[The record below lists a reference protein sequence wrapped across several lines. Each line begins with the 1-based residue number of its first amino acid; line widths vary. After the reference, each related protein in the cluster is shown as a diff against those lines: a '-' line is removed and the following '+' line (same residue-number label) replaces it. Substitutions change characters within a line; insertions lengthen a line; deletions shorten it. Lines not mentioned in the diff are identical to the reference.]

1 MVMMNGLSSS
11 RSYGQGKPR
20 LDGRDVGNVASNGSN
35 FMKMPANVMTSE
47 CTQGIQSDL
56 LEKIRASDINISC
69 KITEVQLQKA
79 RATTLAIKPRGVGT
93 DTECWTIGEKEIP
106 CNTLEEAIIVG
117 IEILNRG

>member
-1 MVMMNGLSSS
+1 MMIGLSNS

-69 KITEVQLQKA
+69 KITEVQLSKA
-79 RATTLAIKPRGVGT
+79 RATTLAIKPRDVGE
-93 DTECWTIGEKEIP
+93 DTEGWTIGEKEIP
-106 CNTLEEAIIVG
+106 CNSLEEAIIVG
-117 IEILNRG
+117 IEILNRA

>member
-1 MVMMNGLSSS
+1 MI
-11 RSYGQGKPR
+11 Y
-20 LDGRDVGNVASNGSN
+20 GSN
-35 FMKMPANVMTSE
+35 LPRNKLVMLGES
-47 CTQGIQSDL
+47 TQGLQSDL
-56 LEKIRASDINISC
+56 LEKIRASDIRISC
-69 KITEVQLQKA
+69 RITEVRLEKA

>member
-1 MVMMNGLSSS
+1 MMNGLLSS
-11 RSYGQGKPR
+11 RSYGQEKPH

-47 CTQGIQSDL
+47 STQGIQSDL
-56 LEKIRASDINISC
+56 LESLRASDIRISC
-69 KITEVQLQKA
+69 KITEVQLSKA
-79 RATTLAIKPRGVGT
+79 RATTLAIKPRSVGT

-106 CNTLEEAIIVG
+106 CNTFEEAIIVG

>member
-1 MVMMNGLSSS
+1 MMNGLSNS
-11 RSYGQGKPR
+11 RSYGQEKPH

-47 CTQGIQSDL
+47 SATGIQSDL
-56 LEKIRASDINISC
+56 LEKIRTSDIRISC

-79 RATTLAIKPRGVGT
+79 RATTVTIKPRDVGT
-93 DTECWTIGEKEIP
+93 DFEGWTVEERVGTE
-106 CNTLEEAIIVG
+106 TLEEAIIVG

>member
-1 MVMMNGLSSS
+1 MIYGSSLLRNKLVMLGES
-11 RSYGQGKPR
+11 
-20 LDGRDVGNVASNGSN
+20 
-35 FMKMPANVMTSE
+35 
-47 CTQGIQSDL
+47 TQGLQSDL
-56 LEKIRASDINISC
+56 LEKIRASDIRISC
-69 KITEVQLQKA
+69 QITEVRLEKA

>member
-1 MVMMNGLSSS
+1 MMNGLSSS
-11 RSYGQGKPR
+11 RSYGQEKPR

-69 KITEVQLQKA
+69 KITEVQLSKA
-79 RATTLAIKPRGVGT
+79 RATTLAIKPRDVGT
-93 DTECWTIGEKEIP
+93 DTECWTISEKEIP
-106 CNTLEEAIIVG
+106 CNTLEEAMIVG